1 MISCMDYKVRGAL
14 EHILDLAVGDVFLQ
28 SYVRFST
35 NLKKE
40 GAIDS
45 VKSAVIGGVYNF
57 MTTFYLSVQLDKQR
71 ESVSEEEWA
80 EVQEIFLRRV
90 PEIKSKIDILLNI

>member
-1 MISCMDYKVRGAL
+1 MDHNVRGAL
-14 EHILDLAVGDVFLQ
+14 EHILDIGVRDEFLQ
-28 SYVRFST
+28 TYVEIYT
-35 NLKKE
+35 DMKNE

-45 VKSAVIGGVYNF
+45 VKSAVIGGVYNYF
-57 MTTFYLSVQLDKQR
+57 TNFYLSIQLDRKR
-71 ESVSEEEWA
+71 ESVSDEEWR